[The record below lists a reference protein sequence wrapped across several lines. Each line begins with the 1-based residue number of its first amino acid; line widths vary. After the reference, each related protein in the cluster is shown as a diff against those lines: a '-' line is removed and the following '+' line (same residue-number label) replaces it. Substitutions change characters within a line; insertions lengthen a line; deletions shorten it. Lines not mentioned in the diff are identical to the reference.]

1 VNEIEDAGPLSFFI
15 KGMNKEQIIQAVETA
30 VKERG
35 CFLVEV
41 TVSAENDIEIV
52 IEKEEGIVDWED
64 CAAIDK
70 VMHEAFDQDVEDYAL
85 TVSSAGLDRPFK
97 VLRQYQKAI
106 GSQVDVKFKGGKR
119 ILATLTSAGEDSIGL
134 QYTALEAVEGKKKK
148 EKVEH
153 NETFPLSEINST
165 SCPALFAPSANCSAN
180 AWLFDP
186 GRREVDNTTTFI
198 YAIYFRFLLK
208 NSANLSHGII
218 FLGSPLPAGSV

>member
-1 VNEIEDAGPLSFFI
+1 MD
-15 KGMNKEQIIQAVETA
+15 KTQIIEAIEPA

-41 TVSAENDIEIV
+41 TVSAANDIEVV
-52 IEKEEGIVDWED
+52 IEKEEGIVDWDD

-70 VMHEAFDQDVEDYAL
+70 VVHEAFDQDVEDYAL

-106 GSQVDVKFKGGKR
+106 GTQVDVKFKGGKR
-119 ILATLTSAGEDSIGL
+119 IIATLTSASEDSIGL

-153 NETFPLSEINST
+153 NDVCPLSEINSVT
-165 SCPALFAPSANCSAN
+165 PYIDF
-180 AWLFDP
+180 
-186 GRREVDNTTTFI
+186 
-198 YAIYFRFLLK
+198 K
-208 NSANLSHGII
+208 
-218 FLGSPLPAGSV
+218 

>member
-1 VNEIEDAGPLSFFI
+1 
-15 KGMNKEQIIQAVETA
+15 MNKEQIIQAIEPA
-30 VKERG
+30 VAERG

-41 TVSAENDIEIV
+41 TISAENDIEVV

-70 VMHEAFDQDVEDYAL
+70 VVHEAFDQDVEDYAL

-119 ILATLTSAGEDSIGL
+119 IIATLTSADEDSIGL
-134 QYTALEAVEGKKKK
+134 QYTALETVEGKKKK

-153 NETFPLSEINST
+153 NETFPLSEINSVT
-165 SCPALFAPSANCSAN
+165 PYIDF
-180 AWLFDP
+180 
-186 GRREVDNTTTFI
+186 
-198 YAIYFRFLLK
+198 K
-208 NSANLSHGII
+208 
-218 FLGSPLPAGSV
+218 